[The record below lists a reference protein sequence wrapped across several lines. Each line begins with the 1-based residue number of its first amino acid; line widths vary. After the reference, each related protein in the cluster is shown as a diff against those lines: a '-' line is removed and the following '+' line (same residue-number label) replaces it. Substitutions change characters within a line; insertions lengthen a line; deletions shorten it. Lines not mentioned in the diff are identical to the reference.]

1 MRIYSFAH
9 FMKGC
14 LTYCHAKTAMK
25 PDRHAAIKEIIS
37 SQNIGTQ
44 LQLMEALERRGFHST
59 QATVSRDIRE
69 MNLVKKMGPEGRYHY
84 QLPVENLTPEFDL
97 KLRKIFRES
106 ITSYEVA
113 QNIIVL
119 KTLPGLASAACS
131 ALDGM
136 RLPHL
141 VGSLA
146 GDDTAFLAMSDM
158 ESAVEFCKLIE
169 HMLK

>member
-1 MRIYSFAH
+1 
-9 FMKGC
+9 MKS
-14 LTYCHAKTAMK
+14 
-25 PDRHAAIKEIIS
+25 DRQAVIRELVS
-37 SQNIGTQ
+37 SQNIETQ
-44 LQLMEALERRGFHST
+44 NHLMEALKARGISST

-69 MNLVKKMGPEGRYHY
+69 LHLVKEQGPDGRYRY
-84 QLPVENLTPEFDL
+84 QLPAKEVIPEFDL

-106 ITSYEVA
+106 VTSYEVA
-113 QNIIVL
+113 QNIVVL

-158 ESAVEFCKLIE
+158 ASAMEFCKQIE
-169 HMLK
+169 HLLK

>member
-1 MRIYSFAH
+1 
-9 FMKGC
+9 
-14 LTYCHAKTAMK
+14 MK
-25 PDRHAAIKEIIS
+25 PDRQATIKEIIS
-37 SQNIGTQ
+37 NQSIGTQ
-44 LQLMEALERRGFHST
+44 IQMMEALRARGIRST

-69 MNLVKKMGPEGRYHY
+69 MHLVKRMGPDGHYRY
-84 QLPVENLTPEFDL
+84 QLPAEHVTPEFDL

-113 QNIIVL
+113 QNIVVL
-119 KTLPGLASAACS
+119 KTLPGLANAACA

-146 GDDTAFLAMSDM
+146 GDDTAFLAMSDKD
-158 ESAVEFCKLIE
+158 SAVEFCKQIE
-169 HMLK
+169 QMLK

>member
-1 MRIYSFAH
+1 
-9 FMKGC
+9 
-14 LTYCHAKTAMK
+14 MK
-25 PDRHAAIKEIIS
+25 PDRQATIKEIIS
-37 SQNIGTQ
+37 TQNIGTQ
-44 LQLMEALERRGFHST
+44 TQMMEALKDRGIHST

-69 MNLVKKMGPEGRYHY
+69 MHLVKRMGPDGRYRY
-84 QLPVENLTPEFDL
+84 QLPAENVTPEFDM

-113 QNIIVL
+113 QNIVVL
-119 KTLPGLASAACS
+119 KTLPGLANAACA

-146 GDDTAFLAMSDM
+146 GDDTAFLAMSDKD
-158 ESAVEFCKLIE
+158 SAVEFCKLIE

>member
-1 MRIYSFAH
+1 
-9 FMKGC
+9 MK
-14 LTYCHAKTAMK
+14 L
-25 PDRHAAIKEIIS
+25 DRQAVIREIIT
-37 SQNIGTQ
+37 TQ
-44 LQLMEALERRGFHST
+44 PIETQIQLMEALKQRGIRST

-69 MNLVKKMGPEGRYHY
+69 LHLVKEMGADGRYRY
-84 QLPVENLTPEFDL
+84 QLPSKEVTPEFEL

-131 ALDGM
+131 ALDSM
-136 RLPHL
+136 QLSHL

-158 ESAVEFCKLIE
+158 ESAVEFCRQIE

>member
-1 MRIYSFAH
+1 
-9 FMKGC
+9 
-14 LTYCHAKTAMK
+14 MK
-25 PDRHAAIKEIIS
+25 PDRQAVIRDIVS
-37 SQNIGTQ
+37 SQSIETQ
-44 LQLMEALERRGFHST
+44 NQMMEALKARGISST

-69 MNLVKKMGPEGRYHY
+69 LHLVKELGTDGRYRY
-84 QLPVENLTPEFDL
+84 QLPTKEIIPEFEV

-106 ITSYEVA
+106 VTSYEVA
-113 QNIIVL
+113 QNIVVI
-119 KTLPGLASAACS
+119 KTLPGLANAACA

-146 GDDTAFLAMSDM
+146 GDDTAFLAMSDLD
-158 ESAVEFCKLIE
+158 SAVEFCKQIE

>member
-1 MRIYSFAH
+1 
-9 FMKGC
+9 
-14 LTYCHAKTAMK
+14 MK
-25 PDRHAAIKEIIS
+25 PDRQATIKEIIS
-37 SQNIGTQ
+37 TQNIGTQ
-44 LQLMEALERRGFHST
+44 IQMMEALKARGIHST

-69 MNLVKKMGPEGRYHY
+69 MHLVKRMGPDGRYRY
-84 QLPVENLTPEFDL
+84 QLPAENVTPEFDI

-113 QNIIVL
+113 QNIVVL
-119 KTLPGLASAACS
+119 KTLPGLANAACA

-136 RLPHL
+136 HLPHL

-146 GDDTAFLAMSDM
+146 GDDTAFLAMSDKD
-158 ESAVEFCKLIE
+158 SAMEFCKLIE

>member
-1 MRIYSFAH
+1 
-9 FMKGC
+9 MK
-14 LTYCHAKTAMK
+14 L
-25 PDRHAAIKEIIS
+25 DRQAVIQEIIS
-37 SQNIGTQ
+37 TQVIETQN
-44 LQLMEALERRGFHST
+44 QLMDALLARGIRST

-69 MNLVKKMGPEGRYHY
+69 MRLVKDLGPDGRYRY
-84 QLPVENLTPEFDL
+84 QVPVKDISPEFDT

-106 ITSYEVA
+106 ITTYDVA
-113 QNIIVL
+113 QNIVVL

-136 RLPHL
+136 KLPHL

-158 ESAVEFCKLIE
+158 ASALDFCKQIE
-169 HMLK
+169 EMLK

>member
-1 MRIYSFAH
+1 
-9 FMKGC
+9 MKS
-14 LTYCHAKTAMK
+14 
-25 PDRHAAIKEIIS
+25 DRQAVIRELVS
-37 SQNIGTQ
+37 SQNIETQ
-44 LQLMEALERRGFHST
+44 NHLMEALKARGISST

-69 MNLVKKMGPEGRYHY
+69 LHLVKEQGPDGRYRY
-84 QLPVENLTPEFDL
+84 QLPAKEVIPEFDL

-106 ITSYEVA
+106 VTSYEVA
-113 QNIIVL
+113 QNIVVL

-158 ESAVEFCKLIE
+158 ASAIEFCKQIE
-169 HMLK
+169 HLLK

>member
-1 MRIYSFAH
+1 
-9 FMKGC
+9 
-14 LTYCHAKTAMK
+14 MK

-119 KTLPGLASAACS
+119 KTLPGLASDRKS
-131 ALDGM
+131 
-136 RLPHL
+136 
-141 VGSLA
+141 V
-146 GDDTAFLAMSDM
+146 
-158 ESAVEFCKLIE
+158 V
-169 HMLK
+169 

>member
-1 MRIYSFAH
+1 
-9 FMKGC
+9 MK
-14 LTYCHAKTAMK
+14 L
-25 PDRHAAIKEIIS
+25 DRQAVIREIVS
-37 SQNIGTQ
+37 TQ
-44 LQLMEALERRGFHST
+44 PIETQIQLMEALRERGIRST

-69 MNLVKKMGPEGRYHY
+69 LHLVKEMGTDGRYRY
-84 QLPVENLTPEFDL
+84 QMPSKEVTPEFEL

-131 ALDGM
+131 ALDSM
-136 RLPHL
+136 QLSHL

-158 ESAVEFCKLIE
+158 ESAVEFCKQIE

>member
-1 MRIYSFAH
+1 
-9 FMKGC
+9 
-14 LTYCHAKTAMK
+14 MK
-25 PDRHAAIKEIIS
+25 PDRQTTIKEIIAAES
-37 SQNIGTQ
+37 ISTQ
-44 LQLMEALERRGFHST
+44 TQMMEALRARGISST

-69 MNLVKKMGPEGRYHY
+69 MRLVKKQGPDGRYRY
-84 QLPVENLTPEFDL
+84 QMPPEDLTPEFDI

-106 ITSYEVA
+106 VTSYEVA
-113 QNIIVL
+113 QNIVVL
-119 KTLPGLASAACS
+119 KTMPGLANAACA

-158 ESAVEFCKLIE
+158 ESAVEFCKQIE

>member
-1 MRIYSFAH
+1 
-9 FMKGC
+9 
-14 LTYCHAKTAMK
+14 MK
-25 PDRHAAIKEIIS
+25 PDRQAVIREIIS
-37 SQNIGTQ
+37 SQVIETQ
-44 LQLMEALERRGFHST
+44 NQLMEALAQRGVRST

-69 MNLVKKMGPEGRYHY
+69 MRLVKDLGPDGRYRY
-84 QLPVENLTPEFDL
+84 QLPGKDISPEFDV

-113 QNIIVL
+113 QNIVVL

-131 ALDGM
+131 ALDSM
-136 RLPHL
+136 KLPHL

-158 ESAVEFCKLIE
+158 ESSLEFCKLIE
-169 HMLK
+169 EMLK